1 MIDLA
6 VCTEGVYAAV
16 FHACSSAIETTI
28 ERSKREM
35 AIEEP
40 NVVMEVLSICVIT

>member
-16 FHACSSAIETTI
+16 FHACSSAIEATA
-28 ERSKREM
+28 ERSEREM

-40 NVVMEVLSICVIT
+40 NVVTKVLSIYIVT